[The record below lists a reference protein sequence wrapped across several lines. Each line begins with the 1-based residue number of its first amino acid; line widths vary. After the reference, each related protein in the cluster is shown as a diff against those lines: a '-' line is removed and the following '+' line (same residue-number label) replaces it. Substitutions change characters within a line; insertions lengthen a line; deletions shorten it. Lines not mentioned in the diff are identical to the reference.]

1 MKTILKLGIWLGILL
16 LAGCKTEMMDY
27 SGKPGIYF
35 AVQVKPAS
43 GYGALD
49 EWAYVDT
56 TRVSFVK
63 IIGEDTT
70 INIRVRVLGYLA
82 DYDRMF
88 HFDILDTAGNAA
100 IPGVHYDA
108 LETNGYIRANTEY
121 TDIPIHLYRDESLQD
136 TSYVIDL
143 ALRETDEFS
152 LPMNIWK
159 SNDGYTTGEP
169 NILRHLI
176 IIDDA
181 LYKPQNWND
190 TYFGTY
196 SQKKFQLMLDVGG
209 YSFEQFEDSSVMN
222 SVACMA
228 LAQSM
233 KNYLDDMEAQGTPV
247 YEDYRDEYG
256 ELVKMT
262 MGMRVN

>member
-1 MKTILKLGIWLGILL
+1 
-16 LAGCKTEMMDY
+16 
-27 SGKPGIYF
+27 
-35 AVQVKPAS
+35 
-43 GYGALD
+43 
-49 EWAYVDT
+49 
-56 TRVSFVK
+56 
-63 IIGEDTT
+63 
-70 INIRVRVLGYLA
+70 
-82 DYDRMF
+82 MF

-121 TDIPIHLYRDESLQD
+121 TDIPVHLYRDESLQD

-209 YSFEQFEDSSVMN
+209 YSFEQFEDSNVMN

-233 KNYLDDMEAQGTPV
+233 KNYLDDMEAQGVIGPFEGSKPRQV
-247 YEDYRDEYG
+247 
-256 ELVKMT
+256 LMT
-262 MGMRVN
+262 RQQWMEMRMNQGDAHKE

>member
-1 MKTILKLGIWLGILL
+1 MKTILKLGILFSLL
-16 LAGCKTEMMDY
+16 LAACQTEMMDY
-27 SGKPGIYF
+27 SGKAGIYF
-35 AVQVKPAS
+35 AVQVRPTS

-70 INIRVRVLGYLA
+70 INVRVRVLGYLE
-82 DYDRMF
+82 DYDRTF
-88 HFDILDTAGNAA
+88 RFDVLDTAGNAA

-108 LETNGYIRANTEY
+108 LETTGIIHANTEY
-121 TDIPIHLYRDESLQD
+121 TDIKVHLYRDESLQD

-143 ALRETDEFS
+143 ALRETADFS
-152 LPMNIWK
+152 LPMKIWK
-159 SNDGYTTGEP
+159 SNDGYTSGTP
-169 NILRHLI
+169 NIIRHLI
-176 IIDDA
+176 VVDDA

-190 TYFGTY
+190 EYFGTY

-209 YSFEQFEDSSVMN
+209 YSFEQFEDANVMN
-222 SVACMA
+222 SVARMA

-233 KNYLDDMEAQGTPV
+233 KNYLDDMEAAGTPV
-247 YEDYRDEYG
+247 YEDYRDEFG
-256 ELVKMT
+256 ELVKMIL
-262 MGMRVN
+262 GMRVN